1 MPSFGA
7 KAQWLD
13 CAPFFARAATMLL
26 MLYLIAITAEAMTG
40 ALSAGR
46 RGMDWFGV
54 VLIACIT
61 ALGGGSVR
69 DVLLGHYPLTWV
81 KHPEYLILTSAAALM
96 TIFIAPLMRHL
107 RSLFL
112 VLDALGLVAFTVIGC
127 TTALEM
133 GLSMTVAAVSGVI
146 TGVFGGILRDI
157 FCNDIP
163 LVFRRELYASVS
175 FAAAWFYLGCD
186 YFKVPAEQA
195 MLLTLFGGFLV
206 RLLAIRFHWEMPKF
220 HYNDQQ

>member
-1 MPSFGA
+1 
-7 KAQWLD
+7 
-13 CAPFFARAATMLL
+13 MLL
-26 MLYLIAITAEAMTG
+26 MLYLVAITAEAMTG

-54 VLIACIT
+54 VLIAYIT

-81 KHPEYLILTSAAALM
+81 KHPEYLVLTSFAALM
-96 TIFIAPLMRHL
+96 TIFIAPLMSHL

-112 VLDALGLVAFTVIGC
+112 VLDALGLVAFTLIGC
-127 TTALEM
+127 MTALEM
-133 GLSMTVAAVSGVI
+133 GQGMLVASISGVI

-163 LVFRRELYASVS
+163 LIFRRELYASVS
-175 FAAAWFYLGCD
+175 FAAAWFYLGCV
-186 YFKVPAEQA
+186 YFNVPGEQA
-195 MLLTLFGGFLV
+195 ILLTLFGGFLL

-220 HYNDQQ
+220 HYNDEH

>member
-1 MPSFGA
+1 
-7 KAQWLD
+7 
-13 CAPFFARAATMLL
+13 MLL
-26 MLYLIAITAEAMTG
+26 MLYLVAITAEAMTG

-54 VLIACIT
+54 VLIACVT

-81 KHPEYLILTSAAALM
+81 KHPEYLVLTTFAALV

-112 VLDALGLVAFTVIGC
+112 VLDALGLVAFTLIGC
-127 TTALEM
+127 MTALEM
-133 GLSMTVAAVSGVI
+133 GQGMLVASVSGVI

-163 LVFRRELYASVS
+163 QIFRRELYASVS
-175 FAAAWFYLGCD
+175 FAAAWCFLLCTYLEM
-186 YFKVPAEQA
+186 PNEQA
-195 MLLTLFGGFLV
+195 IFVTLFGGLLL
-206 RLLAIRFHWEMPKF
+206 RLLAIRFNWEMPKF
-220 HYNDQQ
+220 VYNDEH

>member
-1 MPSFGA
+1 M
-7 KAQWLD
+7 
-13 CAPFFARAATMLL
+13 MLL
-26 MLYLIAITAEAMTG
+26 MLYLVAITAEAMTG

-54 VLIACIT
+54 VLIACVT

-81 KHPEYLILTSAAALM
+81 KHPEYLVLTSSAALV
-96 TIFIAPLMRHL
+96 TVFIAPLMRHL
-107 RSLFL
+107 RSFFL
-112 VLDALGLVAFTVIGC
+112 VLDALGLVAFTLIGC
-127 TTALEM
+127 MTALEM
-133 GLSMTVAAVSGVI
+133 GQGMMVASVSGVI
-146 TGVFGGILRDI
+146 TGVFGGVLRDI

-175 FAAAWFYLGCD
+175 FAAAWCFLGCT
-186 YFKVPAEQA
+186 YWQLPHEQA
-195 MLLTLFGGFLV
+195 ILITLFGGFLL

-220 HYNDQQ
+220 VYNDEA

>member
-1 MPSFGA
+1 
-7 KAQWLD
+7 
-13 CAPFFARAATMLL
+13 MLL

-81 KHPEYLILTSAAALM
+81 KHPEYLVLTSFAALM

-112 VLDALGLVAFTVIGC
+112 VLDALGLVAFTLIGC
-127 TTALEM
+127 MTALEM
-133 GLSMTVAAVSGVI
+133 GQGMLVASISGVI

-163 LVFRRELYASVS
+163 LIFRRELYASVS
-175 FAAAWFYLGCD
+175 FAAAWFYLGCVH
-186 YFKVPAEQA
+186 FNVPGEQA
-195 MLLTLFGGFLV
+195 ILLTLFGGLLL

-220 HYNDQQ
+220 HYNDEH

>member
-1 MPSFGA
+1 
-7 KAQWLD
+7 
-13 CAPFFARAATMLL
+13 MLL
-26 MLYLIAITAEAMTG
+26 TLYLIAITAEAMTG

-54 VLIACIT
+54 VLIACVT

-81 KHPEYLILTSAAALM
+81 RHPEYLILTSVAALL
-96 TIFIAPLMRHL
+96 TILIAPLMRHL

-112 VLDALGLVAFTVIGC
+112 VLDALGLVAFTLIGC
-127 TTALEM
+127 TTALDTGHGM
-133 GLSMTVAAVSGVI
+133 LVASVCGVI

-175 FAAAWFYLGCD
+175 FLAAWCFLLCQHLGL
-186 YFKVPAEQA
+186 PTEQGV
-195 MLLTLFGGFLV
+195 LITLFAGLLL
-206 RLLAIRFHWEMPKF
+206 RLLAIRNHWEMPKF
-220 HYNDQQ
+220 VYKDEQ

>member
-1 MPSFGA
+1 
-7 KAQWLD
+7 
-13 CAPFFARAATMLL
+13 MLL
-26 MLYLIAITAEAMTG
+26 MLYLVAITAEAMTG

-54 VLIACIT
+54 VLIACVT

-81 KHPEYLILTSAAALM
+81 KHPEYLVLTSFAALL

-112 VLDALGLVAFTVIGC
+112 VLDALGLVAFTLIGC
-127 TTALEM
+127 MTALEM
-133 GLSMTVAAVSGVI
+133 GQGMLVASISGVI

-175 FAAAWFYLGCD
+175 FAAAWFYLGCVH
-186 YFKVPAEQA
+186 FQVPAEQA

>member
-1 MPSFGA
+1 
-7 KAQWLD
+7 
-13 CAPFFARAATMLL
+13 MLL

-54 VLIACIT
+54 VLIACVT

-81 KHPEYLILTSAAALM
+81 KHPEYLVLTSLAAILTM
-96 TIFIAPLMRHL
+96 FIAPLMRRL
-107 RSLFL
+107 RTLFL
-112 VLDALGLVAFTVIGC
+112 VLDALGLVAFTLIGC
-127 TTALEM
+127 MTALEM
-133 GLSMTVAAVSGVI
+133 GQGMLVASISGVI

-175 FAAAWFYLGCD
+175 FAAAWFYLGCVH
-186 YFKVPAEQA
+186 FQVPAEQS
-195 MLLTLFGGFLV
+195 MLLTLFGGFLL

-220 HYNDQQ
+220 HYDDQQ

>member
-1 MPSFGA
+1 
-7 KAQWLD
+7 
-13 CAPFFARAATMLL
+13 MLL
-26 MLYLIAITAEAMTG
+26 MLYLVAITAEAMTG

-54 VLIACIT
+54 VLIACVT

-69 DVLLGHYPLTWV
+69 DVLLGNYPLTWV
-81 KHPEYLILTSAAALM
+81 KHPEYLILTSVAALV
-96 TIFIAPLMRHL
+96 TICAAPLMRHL

-112 VLDALGLVAFTVIGC
+112 VLDALGLVAFTLIGC
-127 TTALEM
+127 MTALETGNGM
-133 GLSMTVAAVSGVI
+133 LVASVCGVV

-175 FAAAWFYLGCD
+175 FAAAWCFLLCTHLAL
-186 YFKVPAEQA
+186 PSEQA
-195 MLLTLFGGFLV
+195 ILITLFGGFLL
-206 RLLAIRFHWEMPKF
+206 RLLAIKFSWEMPKF
-220 HYNDQQ
+220 VYRDEP

>member
-1 MPSFGA
+1 
-7 KAQWLD
+7 
-13 CAPFFARAATMLL
+13 MLL
-26 MLYLIAITAEAMTG
+26 MLYLVAITAEAMTG

-54 VLIACIT
+54 VLIACVT

-81 KHPEYLILTSAAALM
+81 KHPEYLVLTTVAAMITVFTARW
-96 TIFIAPLMRHL
+96 MRHL

-112 VLDALGLVAFTVIGC
+112 VLDAVGLVAFTLIGC
-127 TTALEM
+127 MTALEM
-133 GLSMTVAAVSGVI
+133 GHGMLVASVSGVI

-163 LVFRRELYASVS
+163 LIFRRELYASVS
-175 FAAAWFYLGCD
+175 FAAAWCY
-186 YFKVPAEQA
+186 
-195 MLLTLFGGFLV
+195 MLCLFPVSYTHLTLPTIYSV
-206 RLLAIRFHWEMPKF
+206 
-220 HYNDQQ
+220 

>member
-1 MPSFGA
+1 
-7 KAQWLD
+7 
-13 CAPFFARAATMLL
+13 MLL

-81 KHPEYLILTSAAALM
+81 KHPEYLVLTSFAALM

-112 VLDALGLVAFTVIGC
+112 VLDALGLVAFTLIGC
-127 TTALEM
+127 MTALEM
-133 GLSMTVAAVSGVI
+133 GQGMLVASISGVI

-163 LVFRRELYASVS
+163 LIFRRELYASVS
-175 FAAAWFYLGCD
+175 FAAAWFYLGCIH
-186 YFKVPAEQA
+186 FNVPGEQA
-195 MLLTLFGGFLV
+195 ILLTLFGGLLL
-206 RLLAIRFHWEMPKF
+206 RLLAIRFRWEMPKF
-220 HYNDQQ
+220 HYNDEH

>member
-1 MPSFGA
+1 
-7 KAQWLD
+7 
-13 CAPFFARAATMLL
+13 MLL
-26 MLYLIAITAEAMTG
+26 FLYLIAITAEAMTG

-54 VLIACIT
+54 VLIACVT

-81 KHPEYLILTSAAALM
+81 KHPEYLVLTSFAALL
-96 TIFIAPLMRHL
+96 TIFIAPLMRRL

-112 VLDALGLVAFTVIGC
+112 VLDALGLVAFTLIGC
-127 TTALEM
+127 MTALDM
-133 GLSMTVAAVSGVI
+133 GHGFLVASISGVI

-175 FAAAWFYLGCD
+175 FAAAWFYLGCVQ
-186 YFKVPAEQA
+186 FQVPAEQA
-195 MLLTLFGGFLV
+195 MLLTLFGGLLL